1 MDAGNP
7 AAPAAVVPPHGGT
20 AAPQPA
26 APAVS
31 ALTRARVRAAW
42 LFLTP
47 MLVVMALTAAW
58 PLAKTIWLG
67 FTDSL
72 LNPYTDT
79 FIADGLTQTFSLR
92 YGDES
97 AASLRVEIG
106 ETTLPTSA
114 WSVGDDGK
122 TLLLQHPPADG
133 ARVTATYLPRFVGL
147 ENYIYLA
154 QDSVWWRA
162 VGNTVKFTLISVVLE
177 TILGLA
183 IALAMNESFKGK
195 GALRA
200 AALVPWAIPTIVSA
214 QMWSW
219 MFHDLYGVI
228 NTMLL
233 SVGLISQ
240 PIAWTAS
247 PETALWAI
255 VFVDVWKTTPFMA
268 LLILAAL
275 QLLPKEIY
283 EAARVDGIPAWKRFT
298 HITLPLIKPA
308 LLVAVI
314 FRTLDALRVFDLIY
328 VLSSNS
334 RDTMSMSV
342 YVRQQLI
349 DFGEVGY
356 GSAAATFLFLI
367 IAGLTA
373 LYLVVGKVKLDEAK

>member
-1 MDAGNP
+1 MDAGKS
-7 AAPAAVVPPHGGT
+7 AAGGVISSLPSAASHGAGT
-20 AAPQPA
+20 GAA
-26 APAVS
+26 S
-31 ALTRARVRAAW
+31 GLTRSRVRAAW

-47 MLVVMALTAAW
+47 MLLVMLLVAGW
-58 PLAKTIWLG
+58 PLAKTVWLG
-67 FTDSL
+67 FTDGL
-72 LNPYTDT
+72 LNPYTDS
-79 FIADGLTQTFSLR
+79 FVADGGSREFELR
-92 YGDES
+92 YGADTP
-97 AASLRVEIG
+97 AALKVRIG
-106 ETTLPTSA
+106 EQELPETAWGVRDGTTL
-114 WSVGDDGK
+114 VLKD
-122 TLLLQHPPADG
+122 PPVAG
-133 ARVTATYLPRFVGL
+133 VRVTAIYQPRFVGL
-147 ENYIYLA
+147 ENYRYLL
-154 QDSVWWRA
+154 QDAVWWRA
-162 VGNTVKFTLISVVLE
+162 VGNTVRFTVLSVVLE
-177 TILGLA
+177 TVLGLA
-183 IALAMNESFKGK
+183 MALAMNASLPGK
-195 GALRA
+195 GGLRA

-228 NTMLL
+228 NSLL
-233 SVGLISQ
+233 LGAGLISQ
-240 PIAWTAS
+240 PIAWTAN

-308 LLVAVI
+308 LMVAVI

-373 LYLVVGKVKLDEAK
+373 LYLVIGRVKLDEAGK

>member
-1 MDAGNP
+1 MDAGSP
-7 AAPAAVVPPHGGT
+7 AATAVLPQGSSSAPARQPAPAA
-20 AAPQPA
+20 A
-26 APAVS
+26 S
-31 ALTRARVRAAW
+31 ALTRTRVRAAW
-42 LFLTP
+42 LFLLP
-47 MLVVMALTAAW
+47 MLLVMALTAVW
-58 PLAKTIWLG
+58 PLGKTVWLG

-72 LNPYTDT
+72 LNPYTDS
-79 FIADGLTQTFSLR
+79 FIADGSSRAFPLR
-92 YGDES
+92 YGDDS
-97 AASLRVEIG
+97 GAALRVELSD
-106 ETTLPTSA
+106 TTLPADA
-114 WSVGDDGK
+114 WAVQDGGK
-122 TLLLQHPPADG
+122 TLVLDNAPAEG

-154 QDSVWWRA
+154 QDPVWWRA
-162 VGNTVKFTLISVVLE
+162 IGNTVKFTLISVLLE
-177 TILGLA
+177 TVLGLA
-183 IALAMNESFKGK
+183 IALAMNESFRGK
-195 GALRA
+195 GGLRA

-228 NTMLL
+228 NTMLMEI
-233 SVGLISQ
+233 GIISQ
-240 PIAWTAS
+240 PIAWTAN
-247 PETALWAI
+247 PDTALWAI

-283 EAARVDGIPAWKRFT
+283 EAARVDGIPAWKRLT

>member
-7 AAPAAVVPPHGGT
+7 SASAILPSDRDMIAPTPAPHAAA
-20 AAPQPA
+20 
-26 APAVS
+26 S

-42 LFLTP
+42 LFLAP
-47 MLVVMALTAAW
+47 MLLVMALTAAW
-58 PLAKTIWLG
+58 PLGKTIWLG

-72 LNPYTDT
+72 LNPYTDS
-79 FIADGLTQTFSLR
+79 FVADGESRAFPLR
-92 YGDES
+92 YGGET
-97 AASLRVEIG
+97 SLRVEV
-106 ETTLPTSA
+106 TDTLLPPTA
-114 WSVGDDGK
+114 WTVADNGK
-122 TLLLQHPPADG
+122 TLMLDVPPAEG
-133 ARVTATYLPRFVGL
+133 SRITATYLPRFVGL

-154 QDSVWWRA
+154 QDPVWWRA
-162 VGNTVKFTLISVVLE
+162 IGNTVKFTVISVLLE
-177 TILGLA
+177 TVLGLA

-195 GALRA
+195 GGLRA

-233 SVGLISQ
+233 KTGLISA
-240 PIAWTAS
+240 PIAWTAN
-247 PETALWAI
+247 PDTALWAI

-283 EAARVDGIPAWKRFT
+283 EAARVDGIPAWKRLL

-308 LLVAVI
+308 LMVAVI

-367 IAGLTA
+367 IATLTA

>member
-1 MDAGNP
+1 MDAGN
-7 AAPAAVVPPHGGT
+7 
-20 AAPQPA
+20 PA

-97 AASLRVEIG
+97 ATSLRVEIG
-106 ETTLPTSA
+106 ETTLPEST